1 MNPTLEKWN
10 NIKPSHAM
18 IEAAAL
24 EMYNIVGIYLKRQ
37 DTDGAYDDMMRSI
50 TLSFSTVHPALRDHV
65 FGTFAFSLAYI
76 YPQFD
81 FKLFT
86 Q

>member
-1 MNPTLEKWN
+1 MKPTFEKWN
-10 NIKPSHAM
+10 NINPSKDT
-18 IEAAAL
+18 IEAAAS
-24 EMYNIVGIYLKRQ
+24 EMYNIVVMYLKRQ
-37 DTDGAYDDMMRSI
+37 DTEGAYDDMMKSI
-50 TLSFSTVHPALRDHV
+50 SLSFSTVHPALRDHV